1 MTTDQDRLREFEFD
15 RAARAL
21 HAQAVDHVPLRT
33 LQQLRARRGIA
44 TRAPARAPR
53 ALGWAIATACVAVL
67 AVAIGLRFDR
77 DVTST
82 PADMQVTTTADP
94 FATDTASVDGGYDDA
109 LASYDEDPGLYLWLA
124 SSDAQPLA
132 ME

>member
-1 MTTDQDRLREFEFD
+1 MTTDQDSLREFEFD

-21 HAQAVDHVPLRT
+21 HAQAIDHVSQRT

-53 ALGWAIATACVAVL
+53 ALGWAIATACAAVL
-67 AVAIGLRFDR
+67 AVAIGLRFDH
-77 DVTST
+77 DGAPM
-82 PADMQVTTTADP
+82 PADMQVTTAADP
-94 FATDTASVDGGYDDA
+94 FAADTADGGYDDA